1 MIAMVLLGSILI
13 ACAWTDMRRRLIYNA
28 ITYPAALIGVV
39 LNCGGS
45 LSYSQSAPSF
55 AIAFF
60 PEGWLGAIGLPQSL
74 VGGAVCFLLMLLVY
88 AGGGAG
94 GGDVKLAAVLGIFL
108 GIPWAI
114 YVLMLTFLIA
124 AATVLPLRVWTAGW
138 RGVVSRGHDAML
150 EPLSERAKA
159 VPLGVFYAL
168 AFFLYLGVER
178 WA

>member
-1 MIAMVLLGSILI
+1 MVAMLLLGSILI
-13 ACAWTDMRRRLIYNA
+13 ACAWTDMRWRLIYNA
-28 ITYPAALIGVV
+28 LTSPAALVGVV
-39 LNCGGS
+39 LNCAGS
-45 LSYSQSAPSF
+45 LVHTQSTPSF

-60 PEGWLGAIGLPQSL
+60 PSGWLGAIGLSQSL
-74 VGGAVCFLLMLLVY
+74 IGAAVCFLLMLLVY

-94 GGDVKLAAVLGIFL
+94 GGDVKLAAVLGVFL

-124 AATVLPLRVWTAGW
+124 AATVLPLRVWTIGW
-138 RGVVSRGHDAML
+138 RGIIPLGREQVL
-150 EPLSERAKA
+150 EPSSERSKA